1 MKKIILLIG
10 IIPILIILS
19 SCGKKENVTVEETTE
34 AWEELSCL
42 ELDKTF
48 TGEEFI
54 GTYDTGCMGAGGGY
68 SKGEVLPYYTLGV
81 VIDWPSLYA
90 DKDMSAITA
99 TVYNTTGFFDD
110 YKTAENAYY
119 KRRNYRTGAKK
130 ITGSDENALRLIF
143 MYDIPSSED
152 AWNNYMQSSVEEYRY
167 MNECINKGVIE
178 LKAEYQDGS
187 TGTDYYRIELYNQ
200 YRTDRI
206 NIYKLSEE

>member
-68 SKGEVLPYYTLGV
+68 SKGEVPPYYTLG
-81 VIDWPSLYA
+81 
-90 DKDMSAITA
+90 
-99 TVYNTTGFFDD
+99 G
-110 YKTAENAYY
+110 
-119 KRRNYRTGAKK
+119 
-130 ITGSDENALRLIF
+130 
-143 MYDIPSSED
+143 
-152 AWNNYMQSSVEEYRY
+152 
-167 MNECINKGVIE
+167 CH
-178 LKAEYQDGS
+178 
-187 TGTDYYRIELYNQ
+187 
-200 YRTDRI
+200 
-206 NIYKLSEE
+206 